1 VVRDVVV
8 NVVECVRN
16 SEILLPLT
24 VSAAGYLLV
33 RVTRRWGFRPTP
45 VRWPLWR
52 RQRRTRRI
60 GRRVIIPAGRV
71 PRRHRAAG
79 TIGGIKQ
86 W

>member
-1 VVRDVVV
+1 VVPDVAF

-33 RVTRRWGFRPTP
+33 RLTRGWGFRSKPIH
-45 VRWPLWR
+45 WPLWR

-60 GRRVIIPAGRV
+60 GRRVVVPVGRV
-71 PRRHRAAG
+71 PRRHRVPNAV
-79 TIGGIKQ
+79 GGIKQ